1 MKTIIISTG
10 GTGGHIFPAQAV
22 AKKLSERGFRTIIFG
37 DKNYPKYHKP
47 DSPYK
52 SKIISSS
59 QLSKSPLSLFKA
71 GFKISFGIFQSMFWL
86 LKYQPEAVVAF
97 GGYAT
102 FPILVAAVILKRKII
117 LHEQNAHLGKVN
129 RMFAKYADKIALSY
143 EETDGLERK
152 KNSEQLF
159 LAKGGIGES
168 QSRDG
173 NTMNSSPKGGIG
185 ESQSRDGNTMNSSP
199 KGGIGESQSL
209 DGNAMNSSPKGG
221 IGESQSLDG
230 NAMSPSPNGSR
241 HLTLPQGE
249 GNKYIFT
256 GNPIREEI
264 VALSKNE
271 YQLPDFNQ
279 QIQEPDNLG
288 YDVLLASEFYNL
300 KHQKNKPTFNILVLG
315 GSGGAKI
322 FSEILPK
329 AFFNLRE
336 EIKNDLAITMQCRAD
351 YLHNTFE
358 QYKSFNISIVI
369 NSFFTDIDEQI
380 KKSHL
385 VIARSGSSSLAEFAC
400 AKRPMILVPFAL
412 AADNHQEK
420 NARQIE
426 KIGGAIVIKEQ
437 DFTIN
442 NITSAVE
449 KLFDNPS
456 LLQKMSSNA
465 FKCAHLEAT
474 DNLVELIIKL

>member
-1 MKTIIISTG
+1 MKTIILTTG
-10 GTGGHIFPAQAV
+10 GTGGHIFPAQAA
-22 AKKLSERGFRTIIFG
+22 AKKLHDQGFRTVIFG
-37 DKNYPKYHKP
+37 DKNYAKYHKP
-47 DSPYK
+47 ESPYK

-59 QLSKSPLSLFKA
+59 QLSKSPLALLKA

-143 EETDGLERK
+143 EETDGIIKGDSSLLFRRESGCSS
-152 KNSEQLF
+152 NSENR
-159 LAKGGIGES
+159 AREV
-168 QSRDG
+168 
-173 NTMNSSPKGGIG
+173 
-185 ESQSRDGNTMNSSP
+185 
-199 KGGIGESQSL
+199 
-209 DGNAMNSSPKGG
+209 
-221 IGESQSLDG
+221 
-230 NAMSPSPNGSR
+230 
-241 HLTLPQGE
+241 H
-249 GNKYIFT
+249 KYIFT

-264 VALSKNE
+264 IALSKNE

-351 YLHNTFE
+351 YLHDTFE

-369 NSFFTDIDEQI
+369 NSFFNDIDEQI

-385 VIARSGSSSLAEFAC
+385 VIARSGSSSLAEFTC

-426 KIGGAIVIKEQ
+426 KVGGAIVMKEQ

-442 NITSAVE
+442 NITSTVE
-449 KLFDNPS
+449 KLFDNPA

-474 DNLVELIIKL
+474 ENLVKLIIGNNG